1 MADALH
7 FRRAALVAALVAAT
21 VLCSAAAGAQ
31 LPSASPAALGMADNY
46 TAMARGFGAV
56 AWNPANLGLPHNP
69 RFTLTLLG
77 LRGAGDLGPIT
88 TDDVARYQGIRLPN
102 EVRDAWMQ
110 RIDAN
115 GGETGQ
121 VGGGV
126 TYLGLSMGRFALQVA
141 SNASVDANMPPG
153 AMELALYGNAGRTGS
168 AQDIRLDG
176 AHLTG
181 AVTTTTGISW
191 AHPIDLGL
199 ARLSFGATA
208 KYVMGNMLVHGED
221 RGSQLSATSSQIDLR
236 FPVILSDTGNSSSVG
251 NHGSGFGLDVG
262 GAWDSG
268 PFTASVAIQ
277 NIVNT
282 FRWDASSF
290 YYKPIQAYYG
300 ADTSFSSGD
309 VTMPLDSA
317 PADVRAWLEDQ
328 RFKPILSMGVAL
340 RANNRLTLA
349 ADVRRE
355 MGEGLRVG
363 DRTHV
368 GAGAELRLIPF
379 IPLRAGLAVHPDGIT
394 IAGGTGLELGKINLT
409 VSAEDRRTAS
419 GHAPGAAIGLSF
431 GGR

>member
-1 MADALH
+1 MSDAIN
-7 FRRAALVAALVAAT
+7 FRRGAIVAAT
-21 VLCSAAAGAQ
+21 ILAASTAGAQ

-77 LRGAGDLGPIT
+77 VRGAGDLGPIT
-88 TDDVARYQGIRLPN
+88 TDDIARYQGIRLPN

-115 GGETGQ
+115 GGENGQ

-141 SNASVDANMPPG
+141 SNASVDANLPPG
-153 AMELALYGNAGRTGS
+153 AMELALYGNAGRTGN
-168 AQDIRLDG
+168 AQDITLDG

-181 AVTTTTGISW
+181 AVTTTAGLSW
-191 AHPIDLGL
+191 AHAIDVGL
-199 ARLSFGATA
+199 ARLSFGATT
-208 KYVMGNMLVHGED
+208 KYILGNALVHGED
-221 RGSQLSATSSQIDLR
+221 RGSMLSASSSQIDLR
-236 FPVILSDTGNSSSVG
+236 FPLVLSDTGNSSSIG
-251 NHGSGFGLDVG
+251 NHGSGVGLDLG
-262 GAWDSG
+262 AAWDSG
-268 PFTASVAIQ
+268 PLTASVAVL
-277 NIVNT
+277 NVVNT

-300 ADTSFSSGD
+300 SDTSYSSNN

-317 PADVRAWLEDQ
+317 PADVRAWLDDQ

-340 RANNRLTLA
+340 RASNRLTLA

-355 MGEGLRVG
+355 MGDGLHVG

-368 GAGAELRLIPF
+368 GAGAEFRVLPF
-379 IPLRAGLAVHPDGIT
+379 IPLRAGVGVHAEGISLA
-394 IAGGTGLELGKINLT
+394 AGTGLELGKINLT

-419 GHAPGAAIGLSF
+419 GHAPGAAVGISF

>member
-1 MADALH
+1 MPDAIN
-7 FRRAALVAALVAAT
+7 FRRGAVLAAT
-21 VLCSAAAGAQ
+21 ILAASTAGAQ

-77 LRGAGDLGPIT
+77 VRGAGDLGPIT

-115 GGETGQ
+115 GGEAGQ
-121 VGGGV
+121 VGAGV
-126 TYLGLSMGRFALQVA
+126 TYLGLSMGRFAVQVA
-141 SNASVDANMPPG
+141 SNASVDANLPPG
-153 AMELALYGNAGRTGS
+153 AMELALYGNAGRTGN
-168 AQDIRLDG
+168 AQDITLDG

-181 AVTTTTGISW
+181 AVTTTAGLSW
-191 AHPIDLGL
+191 AHALDVGL

-208 KYVMGNMLVHGED
+208 KYILGNALVHGED
-221 RGSQLSATSSQIDLR
+221 RGSLLSASSSQIDLR
-236 FPVILSDTGNSSSVG
+236 FPLVLSDTGNSSSVG
-251 NHGSGFGLDVG
+251 NHGSGVGLDLG
-262 GAWDSG
+262 AAWDSG
-268 PFTASVAIQ
+268 PLTASVAIL
-277 NIVNT
+277 NVMNT

-300 ADTSFSSGD
+300 SDTSYSSGD

-317 PADVRAWLEDQ
+317 PADVRAWLDDQ

-340 RANNRLTLA
+340 RASNRLTLA

-355 MGEGLRVG
+355 MGDGLHVG

-368 GAGAELRLIPF
+368 GAGAELRVIPF
-379 IPLRAGLAVHPDGIT
+379 VPLRGGVSVHPEGIT

-409 VSAEDRRTAS
+409 ASVEDRRTAS
-419 GHAPGAAIGLSF
+419 GHAPGAAIGISF